1 MKKREEGTNIEA
13 QTKLFENYNPIIRTK
28 EECVEILK
36 LHQLVAIY
44 QGSSEIGP
52 RALGN
57 RSLMFDP
64 THPNCKEIV
73 NTIKKREEFRPF
85 AGSILLED
93 AHKYFEMGTLK
104 ESPYMTFAIPAKPK
118 AHEMFRGII
127 HLDNTCRI
135 QTVTREQNKNY
146 YDVIAEFKKQTGCP
160 MVFNT
165 SFNLG
170 GDAMV
175 ETWEQAISTLNR
187 SAINFIYVPED
198 QTHLD
203 DVISRTRFD
212 EKQEKIIEVVG
223 KATNRWVV
231 ESE

>member
-1 MKKREEGTNIEA
+1 MKLQEEGTNYEA
-13 QTKLFENYNPIIRTK
+13 QQELFKDYQPIIRSK
-28 EECVEILK
+28 EECVKILQ
-36 LHQLVAIY
+36 LHQLVAIF
-44 QGSSEIGP
+44 QGGSEIGP

-64 THPNCKEIV
+64 THPNCKDIV

-93 AHKYFEMGTLK
+93 APEYFEMGTLK

-118 AHEMFRGII
+118 AHEVFRGII

-135 QTVTREQNKNY
+135 QTVKESDNKNY
-146 YDVIAEFKKQTGCP
+146 FDVITEFKKQTGCP

-170 GDAMV
+170 GDALV
-175 ETWEQAISTLNR
+175 ETYEQAIDTLNR
-187 SAINFIYVPED
+187 SGINFIYIPED

-203 DVISRTRFD
+203 DIISRTRFD
-212 EKQEKIIEVVG
+212 DSKEKIVIDS
-223 KATNRWVV
+223 K
-231 ESE
+231 

>member
-1 MKKREEGTNIEA
+1 MKLQEESTNIKA
-13 QTKLFENYNPIIRTK
+13 QQELFKDYQPIIRSK
-28 EECVEILK
+28 EECVRILQ
-36 LHQLVAIY
+36 LHQLVAIF
-44 QGSSEIGP
+44 QAGSEIGP

-64 THPNCKEIV
+64 THPNCKDIV

-93 AHKYFEMGTLK
+93 APEYFEMGTLK

-118 AHEMFRGII
+118 AHEVFRGII

-135 QTVTREQNKNY
+135 QTVKESDNKNY
-146 YDVIAEFKKQTGCP
+146 FDVITEFKKQTGCP

-170 GDAMV
+170 GDALV
-175 ETWEQAISTLNR
+175 ETYEQAIDTLN
-187 SAINFIYVPED
+187 SSGINFIYIPED

-203 DVISRTRFD
+203 DIVSRTRFD
-212 EKQEKIIEVVG
+212 DSKEKIVIDS
-223 KATNRWVV
+223 K
-231 ESE
+231 

>member
-1 MKKREEGTNIEA
+1 MKLQEESTNIKA
-13 QTKLFENYNPIIRTK
+13 QQELFKDYQPIIRSK
-28 EECVEILK
+28 EECVRILQ
-36 LHQLVAIY
+36 LHQLVAIF
-44 QGSSEIGP
+44 QGGSEIGP

-64 THPNCKEIV
+64 THPNCKDIV

-93 AHKYFEMGTLK
+93 APEYFEMGTLK

-118 AHEMFRGII
+118 AHEVFRGII

-135 QTVTREQNKNY
+135 QTVKESDNKNY
-146 YDVIAEFKKQTGCP
+146 FDVITEFKKQTGCP

-170 GDAMV
+170 GDALV
-175 ETWEQAISTLNR
+175 ETYEQAIDTLN
-187 SAINFIYVPED
+187 SSGINFIYIPED

-203 DVISRTRFD
+203 DIVSRTRFD
-212 EKQEKIIEVVG
+212 DSKEKIVIDS
-223 KATNRWVV
+223 K
-231 ESE
+231 